1 MGLALPG
8 EGLTLHE
15 VPAEG
20 CAELYD
26 RGLWPSAQAAWIKS
40 GSNRGITAQLG
51 LGRRALLEYCR
62 LDAEALMKV
71 YLELRNLARG

>member
-20 CAELYD
+20 CAELHD
-26 RGLWPSAQAAWIKS
+26 RGLVAVGAS
-40 GSNRGITAQLG
+40 GSDQIRVKLENLG
-51 LGRRALLEYCR
+51 TTRTWRCALLEYCR
-62 LDAEALMKV
+62 LDTEALMKV